1 MLWKRNEKL
10 IFILFKVLPLKEI
23 KPTFSEGEI
32 PTLCQAI
39 AVSNDSFVGNIT
51 SCDMNAFDTSL
62 ADCNRLKRH
71 ENVFS
76 PLNLV
81 QPNWS
86 VY

>member
-51 SCDMNAFDTSL
+51 SRDMNAFDTSL
-62 ADCNRLKRH
+62 ADCNRLKRY